1 MVGRKEFEGGVSIF
15 TVAFFVLIAV
25 LFGITPIFAIFG
37 IVCQKR
43 HFFLLYNIFNY
54 VWSAC
59 FGSIFTY
66 NLYLALGRTQYYSRT
81 VEEVFG
87 WNEPDHSGP
96 LLFCAFLS
104 LITSGCCVYLTIE
117 RCLADK
123 ACQETFKYPLEKDQE
138 KAWHKLICMR
148 SFHYIFWF
156 LLLRLEAINPHKNEG
171 ENSSFARHL
180 DAPDSTI
187 ELFHKW
193 PWILQGLLV
202 KDYPLHQFHLELDYQ
217 TASKQGTLF
226 TIVAESPFKHTFFV
240 LDAKFSE
247 GILQLQL
254 FGSSNNTLIEQALT
268 SIKRTNDGHLHS
280 IELSIDAEESAIT
293 LNDNIYIIAG
303 NLFKTEE
310 QHDLDMKLFLG
321 AFNDSFTSIIGC
333 VKMKNDTED
342 VVEQQEQATT
352 KELGAKIISVTSNNN
367 SVIPLSS
374 NSSGQVTKGPP
385 TEVFCRPSEETQ
397 CENHK
402 QCIRISNSANFT
414 CVCKHGYAGR
424 FCQFSLFARTCEDA
438 FLFHNEANSGVYQV
452 DMDGSGTLPMT
463 FVECRKQKVNGLQ
476 QILTIV
482 GHNFPNQTVVRSSKD
497 KVPKFFPVTYKLF
510 SPLQIQELMSRSERC
525 EQYIRYYCNNAPL
538 NLPKTN
544 HPQGHANL
552 TLGQLKCRGEKGNLD
567 EKTVTL
573 KAQSARLE
581 LQLSNAD
588 KHAPFTQ
595 LEFDLK
601 PHKKMLNQWCTET
614 LSKAINLI
622 YGLYLLKWA
631 QQILLLDVQIT
642 VGNTVVNKIL
652 SAFTTFK
659 TTKFLVNAKQAHTL
673 WFKVRK
679 KCEQNSDVSFHDSA
693 VGYLKYLDEHL
704 PGNPLNT
711 GIVFSIHLSDE
722 YKIVLTINNDT
733 QIARCTVHAKHGTQF
748 NDMRWLQIVLE
759 QTLDQI
765 TMSVDDE
772 VCEITGPH
780 LLSQRK
786 IDAFTGSFEG
796 VILPPQPAGP
806 VVAATP
812 YYFLFVGGLPSVQ
825 HTRIKRDRIAYYVTD
840 IPGLLGC
847 MRGLMVNEASVDL
860 RQGGIR
866 PLDSD
871 AVRTGCYNDCDTLV
885 CHNGGHCTVQ
895 WQNYDPTNQERT
907 GCDCSKTSY
916 YGSNCLKDTGLTFTG
931 DSSIV
936 FDMSEP
942 KRFFLHESVQQLLQF
957 AFSSEAAVESAQ
969 NQHLTT
975 IYFSDGRE
983 FHAILTKNSSLKLH
997 LADSQLFFFGGEAVE
1012 LEEEEDEED
1021 ESGEQDQDLNQE
1033 GGLKQQ
1039 FFSPDDLLIH
1049 KRRKR
1054 NVSEAVEVIG
1064 LSLDASNVTKGETE
1078 DGLEVKQPEVVERYK
1093 GCMSNIEID
1102 FQTNEAVRFR
1112 PLFYYTKPKDIY
1124 QKCFR
1129 VPGILPS
1136 QQRTVQFPVWEA
1148 PLYSF
1153 TFEDDQL
1160 ISGNFVESDQIVPW
1174 WMWLIVLLVVWL
1186 MLMILL
1192 CCICRVCCCK
1202 RKKNRKREI
1211 NKNDLEGKP
1220 ILSNDGNP
1228 LKKKVVIKEPPIRL
1242 VFRSQPNGTEPP
1254 EKNTQF
1260 DSPQTQV
1267 MTMNQETTQL
1277 SKSQP
1282 LPLLKRQPSVDQSS
1296 VPSFSTIPS
1305 EKEYFPGLEEE
1316 EDLDDFED
1324 VDSVLAKGFD
1334 ENYQMCWMRTPEQ

>member
-1 MVGRKEFEGGVSIF
+1 M
-15 TVAFFVLIAV
+15 
-25 LFGITPIFAIFG
+25 
-37 IVCQKR
+37 
-43 HFFLLYNIFNY
+43 
-54 VWSAC
+54 
-59 FGSIFTY
+59 
-66 NLYLALGRTQYYSRT
+66 
-81 VEEVFG
+81 
-87 WNEPDHSGP
+87 DM
-96 LLFCAFLS
+96 
-104 LITSGCCVYLTIE
+104 
-117 RCLADK
+117 LAD
-123 ACQETFKYPLEKDQE
+123 F
-138 KAWHKLICMR
+138 
-148 SFHYIFWF
+148 
-156 LLLRLEAINPHKNEG
+156 
-171 ENSSFARHL
+171 
-180 DAPDSTI
+180 
-187 ELFHKW
+187 
-193 PWILQGLLV
+193 
-202 KDYPLHQFHLELDYQ
+202 
-217 TASKQGTLF
+217 
-226 TIVAESPFKHTFFV
+226 
-240 LDAKFSE
+240 
-247 GILQLQL
+247 
-254 FGSSNNTLIEQALT
+254 
-268 SIKRTNDGHLHS
+268 
-280 IELSIDAEESAIT
+280 
-293 LNDNIYIIAG
+293 
-303 NLFKTEE
+303 
-310 QHDLDMKLFLG
+310 
-321 AFNDSFTSIIGC
+321 
-333 VKMKNDTED
+333 
-342 VVEQQEQATT
+342 
-352 KELGAKIISVTSNNN
+352 
-367 SVIPLSS
+367 
-374 NSSGQVTKGPP
+374 
-385 TEVFCRPSEETQ
+385 
-397 CENHK
+397 
-402 QCIRISNSANFT
+402 ANFL
-414 CVCKHGYAGR
+414 CLLEHVK
-424 FCQFSLFARTCEDA
+424 
-438 FLFHNEANSGVYQV
+438 
-452 DMDGSGTLPMT
+452 TLSFFTMKPT
-463 FVECRKQKVNGLQ
+463 LAS
-476 QILTIV
+476 I
-482 GHNFPNQTVVRSSKD
+482 SKD

-538 NLPKTN
+538 NFHHNSTWFITSASENYHISQIGNIPNTCACKTSSEGCAHGSQYADKSDYCNCDVASAITFDEGTLLNKNSAISSVYLRPN

-595 LEFDLK
+595 LEFDFKTSQKDVESMVYGNSFQGDQSNLWFISLK
-601 PHKKMLNQWCTET
+601 MGHRLAFQIDIYDKMENSSSNNNFVLNT
-614 LSKAINLI
+614 INVSMMSQTKLND
-622 YGLYLLKWA
+622 LKWHRVIIEVFRDEIRFSVDNSHEFKQIHMSIHSFTYLFYAKVFIGSLYQRSGFTGCVRNFRVNNRLLELKMSA

-659 TTKFLVNAKQAHTL
+659 TTNFL
-673 WFKVRK
+673 
-679 KCEQNSDVSFHDSA
+679 CEQK
-693 VGYLKYLDEHL
+693 LRCEL
-704 PGNPLNT
+704 PRQCCWLFEIFGRTLARHPLNT
-711 GIVFSIHLSDE
+711 GIVFSVRTDQKSALLAYAHDQFDNFIQIHLSDE
-722 YKIVLTINNDT
+722 YKLCLQSTMTPNCKMYS
-733 QIARCTVHAKHGTQF
+733 ACKAWTQF

-840 IPGLLGC
+840 IPGLLGY
-847 MRGLMVNEASVDL
+847 
-860 RQGGIR
+860 
-866 PLDSD
+866 

-936 FDMSEP
+936 LTCLSP
-942 KRFFLHESVQQLLQF
+942 NAFFYMKV
-957 AFSSEAAVESAQ
+957 
-969 NQHLTT
+969 
-975 IYFSDGRE
+975 
-983 FHAILTKNSSLKLH
+983 LH

-1078 DGLEVKQPEVVERYK
+1078 DGLEASSAWNLAISTKDSSIS
-1093 GCMSNIEID
+1093 SN
-1102 FQTNEAVRFR
+1102 F
-1112 PLFYYTKPKDIY
+1112 
-1124 QKCFR
+1124 
-1129 VPGILPS
+1129 
-1136 QQRTVQFPVWEA
+1136 
-1148 PLYSF
+1148 
-1153 TFEDDQL
+1153 
-1160 ISGNFVESDQIVPW
+1160 GNFVESDQIVPW
-1174 WMWLIVLLVVWL
+1174 WMWLIVLLVLWL

-1242 VFRSQPNGTEPP
+1242 VFRLSEGAQFWMIYSTNGTEPP
-1254 EKNTQF
+1254 EKNTHF
-1260 DSPQTQV
+1260 DFPSNSSDDHEP
-1267 MTMNQETTQL
+1267 NYHNYP
-1277 SKSQP
+1277 KSQP

-1305 EKEYFPGLEEE
+1305 EKEYFPELEEE

-1334 ENYQMCWMRTPEQ
+1334 EKLPDVWMRAPAAMTIDRSNPSRMSSFGCK